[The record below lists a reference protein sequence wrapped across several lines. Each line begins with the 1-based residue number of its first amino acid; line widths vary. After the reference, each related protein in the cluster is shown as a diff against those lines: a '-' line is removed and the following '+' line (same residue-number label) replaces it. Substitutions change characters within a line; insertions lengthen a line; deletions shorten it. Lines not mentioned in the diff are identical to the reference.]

1 VNDRQVQRLV
11 CELQKWLLE
20 LLQRNPVGDPELYAY
35 YQRVRV
41 KRDTNAAKVA
51 SARRLFDHCL
61 SVLASGKVLRDE
73 NYYGKEGPGGRGLHH
88 TFVRDNMV
96 TAYCFKWW
104 RIV

>member
-1 VNDRQVQRLV
+1 MNDRQVQRLV

-51 SARRLFDHCL
+51 SARQLLTIVYRFLRQERSCETRTITGRKAPEAEACTIL
-61 SVLASGKVLRDE
+61 S
-73 NYYGKEGPGGRGLHH
+73 
-88 TFVRDNMV
+88 
-96 TAYCFKWW
+96 
-104 RIV
+104 